1 MNGVFDW
8 NRMTVGIHA
17 GFPLLNSAIR
27 LTVYGSADVPAHL
40 SDLQPVCVCL
50 FVCMC

>member
-1 MNGVFDW
+1 MNSVFEL

-27 LTVYGSADVPAHL
+27 LAVCESADLPARPN
-40 SDLQPVCVCL
+40 DLQPVHSR
-50 FVCMC
+50 